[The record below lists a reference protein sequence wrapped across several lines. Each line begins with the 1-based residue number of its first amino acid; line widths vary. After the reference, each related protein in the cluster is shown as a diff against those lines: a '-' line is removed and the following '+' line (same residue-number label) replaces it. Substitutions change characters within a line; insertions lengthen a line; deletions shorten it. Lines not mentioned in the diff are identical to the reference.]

1 MSDQESARR
10 DPEQLLDRLD
20 TTDCHYCDGD
30 LDAGTYKGSEA
41 ILCEDCGTPAV
52 RVW

>member
-1 MSDQESARR
+1 MSDQESTRR
-10 DPEQLLDRLD
+10 DPEQLLDRME
-20 TTDCHYCDGD
+20 TADCHYCDGD
-30 LDAGTYKGSEA
+30 LDVGEYKDSAA